1 MKRILLLMGVLVLS
15 IGILAAC
22 GDDDDDNGDDA
33 GSVVSEVA
41 TEVGGAT
48 DETATMAMTESD
60 DDEGTS
66 TEASETG
73 TETSGTGTEA
83 SGTGTEASGTEASS
97 TGTATDDD
105 DDDDDGTSTEASGT
119 STEASGTGTES
130 SGTGTEASGT
140 GTEASGTGT
149 TGDAQTFKID
159 DEITIGDLTFI
170 VRDTEDDDEV
180 DDLTATPEAGMELL
194 GVEIDIEGD
203 IGDLTQL
210 PELFQN
216 VHLEDKSGETY
227 DMNAEATA
235 EMLTNMSM
243 SSMTSGTVK
252 VMVIF
257 DVPDDNVDEDDLTLV
272 GSTPD
277 DETFRV
283 SLDDDIDDD

>member
-105 DDDDDGTSTEASGT
+105 DDGTSTEASGT

-180 DDLTATPEAGMELL
+180 DDLTTTPEAGMELL

-243 SSMTSGTVK
+243 STMTSGTVK

-257 DVPDDNVDEDDLTLV
+257 DVPDDDVDEDDLTLV

>member
-105 DDDDDGTSTEASGT
+105 DDGTSTEASGT

-180 DDLTATPEAGMELL
+180 DDLTTTPEAGMELL

-257 DVPDDNVDEDDLTLV
+257 DVPDDDVDEDDLTLV

>member
-105 DDDDDGTSTEASGT
+105 DDGTSTEASGT

-180 DDLTATPEAGMELL
+180 DDLTTTPEAGMELL